1 MRFENCLQ
9 INGLTVTIWKI
20 FESEKTIE
28 NHL

>member
-9 INGLTVTIWKI
+9 INGLTVIIWKI

-28 NHL
+28 NHS